1 MWNRDRWQEMFY
13 TLRKNKLRTTLSGF
27 TVALGIFIF
36 VLLFGF
42 GNGLKN
48 SFEEFFLDDSTNTV
62 WLYPGQT
69 EKPYRGFKAKRR
81 IIFKN
86 DDLVEIQQNFPFF
99 IDYLTPRIS
108 RGALVKRGKES
119 NNYTTRGIAP
129 GHQYAEKTIITS
141 GRYINEADVKNKT
154 KFACIG
160 RLVKK
165 DLFGN
170 KPVIGE
176 QIDVGGVS
184 FKVVGVF
191 KDEGGDNEERLI
203 YIPYTTRQRLEKSND
218 RVDQIIVAFRPELGY
233 AGALSLEKKLNNF
246 MRKKHNIAPNDRS
259 GIYVRNVAAD
269 LKDTQQFAGALQWV
283 VFFIG
288 IGTLLAGII
297 GISNIMVFVVK
308 ERTKELGIR
317 KAIGATP
324 RSVVGM
330 ILHESVFITTIA
342 GYTGLLAG
350 VGVLTLIGDSLED
363 YFIINPYISTGTA
376 VAATVTLIL
385 FGAIAGY
392 IPARRAAKIKPIV
405 ALRNE

>member
-13 TLRKNKLRTTLSGF
+13 TLRKNKLRTILSGF
-27 TVALGIFIF
+27 TVAMGIFIF
-36 VLLFGF
+36 VLLYGF

-81 IIFKN
+81 IIFRN
-86 DDLVEIQQNFPFF
+86 DDLVDIQQNFPFF
-99 IDYLTPRIS
+99 IDYITPRIS

-119 NNYTTRGIAP
+119 NNYTVRGIAP
-129 GHQYAEKTIITS
+129 GHQYAEKTIIS
-141 GRYINEADVKNKT
+141 NGRYINEADVKNKT

-160 RLVKK
+160 RLVEK

-170 KPVIGE
+170 KSAIGE

-191 KDEGGDNEERLI
+191 TDEGGDNEERLI

-218 RVDQIIVAFRPELGY
+218 HVDQIIVAFRPELGY

-269 LKDTQQFAGALQWV
+269 LKESQQFASVLQLIV
-283 VFFIG
+283 TFVG
-288 IGTLLAGII
+288 LGTLLAGII

-324 RSVVGM
+324 NSVIGM

-342 GYTGLLAG
+342 GYVGLFSG
-350 VGVLTLIGDSLED
+350 VGTLALIGDSLEE
-363 YFIINPYISTGTA
+363 YFIINPYINTSTA

-392 IPARRAAKIKPIV
+392 IPARRAAKIKPII
-405 ALRNE
+405 ALRDE

>member
-13 TLRKNKLRTTLSGF
+13 ALRKNKLRTTLSGF
-27 TVALGIFIF
+27 TVAMGIFIF

-48 SFEEFFLDDSTNTV
+48 SFEQFFLDDSTNTV

-81 IIFKN
+81 IIFRN
-86 DDLVEIQQNFPFF
+86 DDLVDIQQNFPFF
-99 IDYLTPRIS
+99 IDYITPRIS

-119 NNYTTRGIAP
+119 NNYTVRGVAP
-129 GHQYAEKTIITS
+129 GHQYAEKTIIS
-141 GRYINEADVKNKT
+141 NGRYINDADVNDET
-154 KFACIG
+154 KYACIG
-160 RLVKK
+160 RLVEK

-170 KPVIGE
+170 KSAIGE

-184 FKVVGVF
+184 FKIVGVF
-191 KDEGGDNEERLI
+191 TDEGGDNEERLI

-218 RVDQIIVAFRPELGY
+218 RVDQIIVAFRPELGH
-233 AGALSLEKKLNNF
+233 AGALALEKKLNDF

-269 LKDTQQFAGALQWV
+269 LKESQQFASVLQLIV
-283 VFFIG
+283 TFVG
-288 IGTLLAGII
+288 LGTLLAGII

-324 RSVVGM
+324 NSVIGM

-342 GYTGLLAG
+342 GYVGLLAG
-350 VGVLTLIGDSLED
+350 VGTLALIGDSLEEF
-363 YFIINPYISTGTA
+363 FIINPYISTSTA
-376 VAATVTLIL
+376 VAATITLIL

-392 IPARRAAKIKPIV
+392 IPARRAAKIKPII
-405 ALRNE
+405 ALRDE

>member
-13 TLRKNKLRTTLSGF
+13 TLRKNKLRTALSGF
-27 TVALGIFIF
+27 TVAMGIFIF

-81 IIFKN
+81 IIFRN
-86 DDLVEIQQNFPFF
+86 DDLVDIQQNFPFF
-99 IDYLTPRIS
+99 IDYITPSIS

-119 NNYTTRGIAP
+119 NNYTVRGIAP
-129 GHQYAEKTIITS
+129 GHQYAEKTIIS
-141 GRYINEADVKNKT
+141 NGRYINEADVKNKT

-160 RLVKK
+160 RLVEK

-170 KPVIGE
+170 KSAIGE

-191 KDEGGDNEERLI
+191 TDEGGDNEERLI

-269 LKDTQQFAGALQWV
+269 LKESQQFASVLQLIV
-283 VFFIG
+283 TFVG
-288 IGTLLAGII
+288 LGTLLAGII

-324 RSVVGM
+324 NSVIGM

-342 GYTGLLAG
+342 GYVGLFSG
-350 VGVLTLIGDSLED
+350 VGTLALIGDSLEE
-363 YFIINPYISTGTA
+363 YFIINPYINTSTA

-392 IPARRAAKIKPIV
+392 IPARRAAKIKPII
-405 ALRNE
+405 ALRDE

>member
-1 MWNRDRWQEMFY
+1 MWNRDRWNEMFY
-13 TLRKNKLRTTLSGF
+13 TLSKNKLRTALSGF
-27 TVALGIFIF
+27 TVAMGIFIF

-69 EKPYRGFKAKRR
+69 EKPFRGFKAKRR

-86 DDLVEIQQNFPFF
+86 DDLVDIQQNFPFF
-99 IDYLTPRIS
+99 IDYITPRIS
-108 RGALVKRGKES
+108 RGALVKYGKES
-119 NNYTTRGIAP
+119 NNYTTRAVAP
-129 GHQYAEKTIITS
+129 GHQYAEKTIVTK
-141 GRYINEADVKNKT
+141 GRYINEADVENKT
-154 KFACIG
+154 KYATIG
-160 RLVKK
+160 RLVEK
-165 DLFGN
+165 DLFGT
-170 KPVIGE
+170 KSSIGKH
-176 QIDVGGVS
+176 IDVGGVS

-218 RVDQIIVAFRPELGY
+218 RVDQIIVAFRPELGH
-233 AGALSLEKKLNNF
+233 AGALALEKKLNNF
-246 MRKKHNIAPNDRS
+246 MRKKHVVAPNDRR

-269 LKDTQQFAGALQWV
+269 LKQTQQFASVLQLIV
-283 VFFIG
+283 TFVG
-288 IGTLLAGII
+288 LGTLLAGII

-324 RSVVGM
+324 KSVVGM

-342 GYTGLLAG
+342 GYAGLLAG
-350 VGVLTLIGDSLED
+350 VGTLALIGDSLEEF
-363 YFIINPYISTGTA
+363 FIINPYISTDTA
-376 VAATVTLIL
+376 VGATLIL
-385 FGAIAGY
+385 IVFGAVAGY
-392 IPARRAAKIKPIV
+392 IPARRAAKIKPII
-405 ALRNE
+405 ALRDE

>member
-13 TLRKNKLRTTLSGF
+13 TLRKNKLRTALSGF
-27 TVALGIFIF
+27 TVAMGIFIF

-48 SFEEFFLDDSTNTV
+48 SFEEFFLDDSTNTI
-62 WLYPGQT
+62 WLRPGQT

-86 DDLVEIQQNFPFF
+86 DDLTDIQQNFPFF
-99 IDYLTPRIS
+99 IEYITPRIS
-108 RGALVKRGKES
+108 RNDLVKRGKES
-119 NNYTTRGIAP
+119 NNYTVRGVAP
-129 GHQYAEKTIITS
+129 GHQYAEKTIITN

-154 KFACIG
+154 KFATIG
-160 RLVKK
+160 RLVEK
-165 DLFGN
+165 DLFPSKSSLGH
-170 KPVIGE
+170 

-191 KDEGGDNEERLI
+191 KDEGGDNEERHI
-203 YIPYTTRQRLEKSND
+203 YIPYTTQQRLEKSND
-218 RVDQIIVAFRPELGY
+218 RVDRIIVAFRPELGH
-233 AGALSLEKKLNNF
+233 AGALALEKKLNTF

-269 LKDTQQFAGALQWV
+269 LKETQQFAGVLQLIV
-283 VFFIG
+283 TFVG
-288 IGTLLAGII
+288 LGTLLAGII

-324 RSVVGM
+324 KSVVGM

-342 GYTGLLAG
+342 GYAGLLAG
-350 VGVLTLIGDSLED
+350 VGTLALIGDSLEEF
-363 YFIINPYISTGTA
+363 FIINPYISTGTA
-376 VAATVTLIL
+376 VAATITLIL

-405 ALRNE
+405 ALRDE

>member
-27 TVALGIFIF
+27 TVAMGIFIF

-48 SFEEFFLDDSTNTV
+48 SFEQFFLDDSTNTV

-81 IIFKN
+81 IIFRN
-86 DDLVEIQQNFPFF
+86 DDLVDIQQNFPFF
-99 IDYLTPRIS
+99 IDYITPRIS

-119 NNYTTRGIAP
+119 NNYTVRGVAP
-129 GHQYAEKTIITS
+129 GHQYAEKTIIS
-141 GRYINEADVKNKT
+141 NGRYINDADVNDET
-154 KFACIG
+154 KYACIG
-160 RLVKK
+160 RLVEK

-170 KPVIGE
+170 KSAIGE

-191 KDEGGDNEERLI
+191 TDEGGDNEERLI

-218 RVDQIIVAFRPELGY
+218 RVDQIIVAFRPELGH
-233 AGALSLEKKLNNF
+233 AGALALEKKLNDF

-269 LKDTQQFAGALQWV
+269 LKESQQFASVLQLIV
-283 VFFIG
+283 TFVG
-288 IGTLLAGII
+288 LGTLLAGII

-324 RSVVGM
+324 NSVIGM

-342 GYTGLLAG
+342 GYVGLLAG
-350 VGVLTLIGDSLED
+350 VGTLALIGDSLEEF
-363 YFIINPYISTGTA
+363 FIINPYISTSTA
-376 VAATVTLIL
+376 VAATITLIL

-392 IPARRAAKIKPIV
+392 IPARRAAKIKPII
-405 ALRNE
+405 ALRDE

>member
-13 TLRKNKLRTTLSGF
+13 TLRKNKLRTALSGF

-48 SFEEFFLDDSTNTV
+48 SFEEFFLDDSTNTI
-62 WLYPGQT
+62 WLRPGKT

-86 DDLVEIQQNFPFF
+86 DDLTDIQQNFPFF
-99 IDYLTPRIS
+99 IEYITPRIS
-108 RGALVKRGKES
+108 RNDLVKRGKES
-119 NNYTTRGIAP
+119 NNYTVRGVAP
-129 GHQYAEKTIITS
+129 GHQYAEKTIITN

-154 KFACIG
+154 KFATIG
-160 RLVKK
+160 RLVEK
-165 DLFGN
+165 DLFSN
-170 KPVIGE
+170 KSSLGH

-191 KDEGGDNEERLI
+191 KDEGGDNEERHI
-203 YIPYTTRQRLEKSND
+203 FIPYTTQQRLEKSND
-218 RVDQIIVAFRPELGY
+218 RVDRIIVAFRPELGH
-233 AGALSLEKKLNNF
+233 AGALALEKKLNTF

-269 LKDTQQFAGALQWV
+269 LKETQQFASVLQLIV
-283 VFFIG
+283 TFVG
-288 IGTLLAGII
+288 LGTLLAGII

-324 RSVVGM
+324 KSVVGM

-342 GYTGLLAG
+342 GYAGLLAG
-350 VGVLTLIGDSLED
+350 VGTLALIGDSLEEF
-363 YFIINPYISTGTA
+363 FIINPYISTGTA
-376 VAATVTLIL
+376 VAATITLIL

-405 ALRNE
+405 ALRDE

>member
-1 MWNRDRWQEMFY
+1 MWNRDRWREMFL
-13 TLRKNKLRTTLSGF
+13 TLRKNKLRTVLSGF
-27 TVALGIFIF
+27 TVAMGIFIF

-48 SFEEFFLDDSTNTV
+48 SFEQFFVDDSTNTI

-81 IIFKN
+81 IIFRN
-86 DDLVEIQQNFPFF
+86 DDLKDIEQNFPLF
-99 IDYLTPRIS
+99 IDYTTPRIS

-119 NNYTTRGIAP
+119 NNYTVRGVAP
-129 GHQYAEKTIITS
+129 GHQQAERSIIIK
-141 GRYINEADVKNKT
+141 GRYINEADVQDNT
-154 KFACIG
+154 KYATIG
-160 RLVKK
+160 RLVEK
-165 DLFGN
+165 DLFG
-170 KPVIGE
+170 KKSSLGQ

-191 KDEGGDNEERLI
+191 RDEGGDNEERLI
-203 YIPYTTRQRLEKSND
+203 YISYTTRQRLEKSND
-218 RVDQIIVAFRPELGY
+218 RIDQIIVAFRPELGY
-233 AGALSLEKKLNNF
+233 TGALALEKKLTTF
-246 MRKKHNIAPNDRS
+246 LRKKHNIAPNDRS

-269 LKDTQQFAGALQWV
+269 LKQTQQFASVLQLIV
-283 VFFIG
+283 TFVG
-288 IGTLLAGII
+288 LGTLLAGII

-324 RSVVGM
+324 KSVVGM

-342 GYTGLLAG
+342 GYAGLLAG
-350 VGVLTLIGDSLED
+350 VGTLTLIGDSLEEF
-363 YFIINPYISTGTA
+363 FIINPYIGTNTA
-376 VAATVTLIL
+376 VGATLILIL

-392 IPARRAAKIKPIV
+392 IPARRAAKIKPII
-405 ALRNE
+405 ALRDE